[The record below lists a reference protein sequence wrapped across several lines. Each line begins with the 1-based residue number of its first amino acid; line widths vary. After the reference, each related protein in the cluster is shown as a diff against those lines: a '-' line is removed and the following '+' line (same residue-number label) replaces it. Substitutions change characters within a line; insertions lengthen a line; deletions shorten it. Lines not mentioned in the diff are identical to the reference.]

1 VSPVDSP
8 DDERPV
14 VIHVDEVWKSYR
26 LYKEKATSLKERIT
40 KVRGDRYDLLWA
52 NQDINL
58 QLRQGEV
65 LGLIGHNGS
74 GKSTLLRMMAGIQ
87 KPNRGTVTIDGRV
100 SALLELGA
108 GFHPDLTG
116 RENVYLNAS
125 ILGMRRAEID
135 KVFDDIVDFA
145 GGQIPEFID
154 TPVKIYSSGMFVR
167 LGFSVAV
174 HLSPQILIIDEVIA
188 VGDESFQRRCFE
200 YLFKLRSEGVTIV
213 MVSHAMGTVA
223 NMCDRAIWLDHGR
236 MMRDGAAPEVVE
248 AYLDS
253 VNAAEDE
260 RHATSEHIAIAMDPT
275 RAVAIEAVE
284 LLDADGK
291 PMQTIR
297 TGVPLRLR
305 IHLVAKEA
313 VTGAIVGMSIRHETG
328 LTLARSAMPIDRSR
342 RFDGAL
348 YVDLD
353 IDELP
358 FGAGELSIDVDVHDS
373 HRMVRFDHREQAA
386 VLHVMPSGSAESGVI
401 DLKGRWSQVSD
412 RPL

>member
-1 VSPVDSP
+1 VSDAAGADDGRPLVIDVD
-8 DDERPV
+8 
-14 VIHVDEVWKSYR
+14 HAWKSYR

-52 NQDINL
+52 NQDVSL
-58 QLRQGEV
+58 QVRQGEV

-87 KPNRGTVTIDGRV
+87 KPNKGTVTIDGRV

-125 ILGMRRAEID
+125 ILGMRRADID

-145 GGQIPEFID
+145 GGQIPDFID

-213 MVSHAMGTVA
+213 MVSHAMGTIS
-223 NMCDRAIWLDHGR
+223 NMCDRAAWLDHGKLLL
-236 MMRDGAAPEVVE
+236 DGPAPDVVA
-248 AYLDS
+248 AYLEN
-253 VNAAEDE
+253 VNAAEDQH
-260 RHATSEHIAIAMDPT
+260 HASAREGQEATTDPT
-275 RAVAIEAVE
+275 KAVRIESVR
-284 LLDADGK
+284 LLDGNDAEL
-291 PMQTIR
+291 TSAR
-297 TGVPLRLR
+297 TGASLRVR
-305 IHLVAKEA
+305 VHLTADEP
-313 VTGAIVGMSIRHETG
+313 VTGATVSVAIRHENG
-328 LTLARSAMPIDRSR
+328 LTLARSAMRADTAQLFEGP
-342 RFDGAL
+342 L

-353 IDELP
+353 VAELP
-358 FGAGELSIDVDVHDS
+358 FGAGEFPVDVDVFDS
-373 HRMVRFDHREQAA
+373 HHMVRFDHREQAA
-386 VLHVMPSGSAESGVI
+386 VIHVVPGGTPTDSVI
-401 DLKGRWSQVSD
+401 DLKGQWSGP
-412 RPL
+412 RA